1 MSPRLRRR
9 LSWLVIV
16 IGLPVAAHLGRAL
29 FDSLVLLS
37 GWYIL
42 PFAATLLASRL
53 LGLGGGLAAALV
65 SILLASI
72 DPPLDSVG
80 PTWYSLWPPLP
91 SRVVALEMLTVVA
104 GAALGSVI
112 GRVRDPSRA
121 LLTALDQAQTRRRR
135 AERETRELATL
146 AATLARPASPR
157 QIADLVARVSR
168 ETSGADAVL
177 VLVSGEPGPAIGS
190 TLGSTSA
197 ESDEL
202 AAFGAADLLDA
213 CRSTARTLAT
223 TPDVRGPLLVPVT
236 PGPSVPGESPAPD
249 RPGTGDEGTG
259 ATSAAPAIRV
269 VGLALDAGTERLGSL
284 VLGFSSPRVIDQR
297 TLDIL
302 GLAARFGGEA
312 LTRARGVAVAR
323 VERVE
328 AGEAAARVDRLQ
340 AIAREL
346 GPAVDSATIARL
358 VVDTATDTLGARVG
372 LLYRRASDPDRL
384 ELLHARGYP
393 PGLVRSEQTVP
404 LEAGLPAAE
413 VVRRRT
419 GLSVSAAEWHTRYP
433 GASDIPTIAS
443 LTTLVAEP
451 VGDDPVRGVLIV
463 GWGGDVTVD
472 ADERRFISAI
482 AAHAVAAL
490 ARADLV
496 DALRDRQR
504 RLDATLEVASAG
516 AWDLDLERDHLDL
529 SAEFLR
535 VRGQPDEGAG
545 DGLAAYLALVVPEDR
560 AAVRAAIDEASRT
573 LGPFATEFR
582 AIGPDASTRWV
593 RSEGWVSAEG
603 PARRRRLTG
612 IDRDITP
619 ERRAEEERER
629 MLEAEREARALQ
641 EAFVGV
647 MSHELRTPIT
657 TILAAAKLLLRG
669 GRSEETVRE
678 LGLDINAEAER
689 LHRLIDD
696 LLVMSRLERGS
707 LVPDREPVHLRRL
720 LERVITSEGGRW
732 PDNRFVLAGDPA
744 GDVVAGEE
752 TYVEQ
757 VARNLLSNA
766 AKYAGPGTTITIEV
780 DPAPDEVA
788 VRVLDEGPGIAAT
801 EVEDLFQLFYRSATT
816 AATAA
821 GAGIGLFVCDRL
833 VRAMHGRIWAR
844 PRPDHG
850 SEFGFALGRYR
861 DEDDDE
867 LDGLD
872 DGLGTPEPAAVGS
885 RAERATAPA
894 VGD

>member
-1 MSPRLRRR
+1 MSPRQRKR

-16 IGLPVAAHLGRAL
+16 VGLPVAAHLARAL

-42 PFAATLLASRL
+42 PFTATLLASRL
-53 LGLGGGLAAALV
+53 LGLGGGLASALV
-65 SILLASI
+65 AIVLASI
-72 DPPLDSVG
+72 DPPLESVG
-80 PTWYSLWPPLP
+80 PTWYSFWPPLP
-91 SRVVALEMLTVVA
+91 NRVVALEMLTVVA

-112 GRVRDPSRA
+112 GRVRDPSRP
-121 LLTALDQAQTRRRR
+121 LLAALDQAQTRRRR
-135 AERETRELATL
+135 AERETHELATL

-168 ETSGADAVL
+168 ETSGADAALLL
-177 VLVSGEPGPAIGS
+177 VAGESGPTAGPTLGPAA
-190 TLGSTSA
+190 A

-202 AAFGAADLLDA
+202 AAFGAAELLGA
-213 CRSTARTLAT
+213 CRATARTIAG
-223 TPDVRGPLLVPVT
+223 TPDVRGPLLVPATV
-236 PGPSVPGESPAPD
+236 GAWE
-249 RPGTGDEGTG
+249 GDGSGSDATG
-259 ATSAAPAIRV
+259 APSTPAIRV
-269 VGLALDAGTERLGSL
+269 VGLALDAGAERLGSL
-284 VLGFSSPRVIDQR
+284 VLGFSAPRVIDQR

-302 GLAARFGGEA
+302 TLAARFGGEA
-312 LTRARGVAVAR
+312 LARARGAAVAR

-328 AGEAAARVDRLQ
+328 AGEAAARVERLQ

-346 GPAVDSATIARL
+346 GPAVDATTIARL

-393 PGLVRSEQTVP
+393 PGLVRSEQTVA
-404 LEAGLPAAE
+404 LDAGLPAAD

-419 GLSVSAAEWHTRYP
+419 GVVVSAAEWRTRYP
-433 GASDIPTIAS
+433 GASDIPAIAS
-443 LTTLVAEP
+443 LTTLLAEP
-451 VGDDPVRGVLIV
+451 VGDDPVRGVLVV
-463 GWGGDVTVD
+463 GWGGDV
-472 ADERRFISAI
+472 AIEAGERRFISAL
-482 AAHAVAAL
+482 ASHAVAAL

-516 AWDLDLERDHLDL
+516 AWDLDLERDRLDL

-535 VRGQPDEGAG
+535 VRGRPDKDAE
-545 DGLAAYLALVVPEDR
+545 DGVAAYLALVVPEDR
-560 AAVRAAIDEASRT
+560 DAVRAAIDEASRT

-582 AIGPDASTRWV
+582 AIGPDGSTRWV

-603 PARRRRLTG
+603 PSRRRRLTG

-629 MLEAEREARALQ
+629 LLETERDARALQ

-720 LERVITSEGGRW
+720 LERVIASEGGRW
-732 PDNRFVLAGDPA
+732 PDNRFVLGGDPG
-744 GDVVAGEE
+744 GDVVAAEE

-766 AKYAGPGTTITIEV
+766 AKYAGPGTTVTIEV
-780 DPAPDEVA
+780 DPAPDEVV

-801 EVEDLFQLFYRSATT
+801 EVDDLFQLFFRSATT

-844 PRPDHG
+844 PRPGRG
-850 SEFGFALGRYR
+850 SEFGFSLGRYR

-867 LDGLD
+867 FEAFGDRAG
-872 DGLGTPEPAAVGS
+872 EPLPDAA
-885 RAERATAPA
+885 AATETERATAPV

>member
-9 LSWLVIV
+9 LSWLAIV
-16 IGLPVAAHLGRAL
+16 VGLPLAAHLTRAL

-42 PFAATLLASRL
+42 PFTATLLASRL

-65 SILLASI
+65 SIVLASI
-72 DPPLDSVG
+72 DPPFESVG
-80 PTWYSLWPPLP
+80 PTWYSFWPPLP
-91 SRVVALEMLTVVA
+91 NRVVALEMLTVVA
-104 GAALGSVI
+104 GAGLGAVI
-112 GRVRDPSRA
+112 GRVRDPSRP
-121 LLTALDQAQTRRRR
+121 LLAALDQAQTRRRR
-135 AERETRELATL
+135 AERETHDLAIL
-146 AATLARPASPR
+146 AAALARPASPR

-177 VLVSGEPGPAIGS
+177 VLVPAGSDPVGGPTVGS
-190 TLGSTSA
+190 SAA

-202 AAFGAADLLDA
+202 AAFGAAELLED
-213 CRSTARTLAT
+213 CRATARALAA
-223 TPDVRGPLLVPVT
+223 TPDVRGPLLVPAAMPVPDATERPASAT
-236 PGPSVPGESPAPD
+236 PAM
-249 RPGTGDEGTG
+249 
-259 ATSAAPAIRV
+259 RV
-269 VGLALDAGTERLGSL
+269 VGLPIDAGIERLGSL
-284 VLGFSSPRVIDQR
+284 VLGFSAPRVIDQR
-297 TLDIL
+297 TLDVL
-302 GLAARFGGEA
+302 ALAARFGSEA
-312 LTRARGVAVAR
+312 LTRSRGAAAAR

-328 AGEAAARVDRLQ
+328 TRVAAARVERLQ

-346 GPAVDSATIARL
+346 GPAVDATTIARL
-358 VVDTATDTLGARVG
+358 IVETVTDTLGAHVG

-404 LEAGLPAAE
+404 LDAGLPAAE

-419 GLSVSAAEWHTRYP
+419 GVVVSAPEWRTRYP
-433 GASDIPTIAS
+433 GASDIPAIAS

-451 VGDDPVRGVLIV
+451 VGDDPVRGVLVV
-463 GWGGDVTVD
+463 GWGGDAVID

-482 AAHAVAAL
+482 ASHAVAAL

-535 VRGQPDEGAG
+535 VRGQPDRDAG

-560 AAVRAAIDEASRT
+560 VGVRAAIDEAART

-582 AIGPDASTRWV
+582 AIGPDGSTRWL

-603 PARRRRLTG
+603 PAKGRRLTG
-612 IDRDITP
+612 IDRDITL

-629 MLEAEREARALQ
+629 VLETEREARALQ

-669 GRSEETVRE
+669 GRSEETVRD

-720 LERVITSEGGRW
+720 LERVIASEGRRW
-732 PDNRFVLAGDPA
+732 PDNHFVLARRSRGRR
-744 GDVVAGEE
+744 GRGRRDV
-752 TYVEQ
+752 
-757 VARNLLSNA
+757 R
-766 AKYAGPGTTITIEV
+766 
-780 DPAPDEVA
+780 
-788 VRVLDEGPGIAAT
+788 
-801 EVEDLFQLFYRSATT
+801 
-816 AATAA
+816 
-821 GAGIGLFVCDRL
+821 GAGLAQPAVERGEIRGSRDRGHDRGGPRSRRGERPRARRGARHRRRRDRGP
-833 VRAMHGRIWAR
+833 VRAVLSVRDHGRDGGRRGHR
-844 PRPDHG
+844 PVR
-850 SEFGFALGRYR
+850 L
-861 DEDDDE
+861 
-867 LDGLD
+867 
-872 DGLGTPEPAAVGS
+872 
-885 RAERATAPA
+885 
-894 VGD
+894 

>member
-1 MSPRLRRR
+1 MSGPGVDSWRRHSSQMSPRLRRR

-16 IGLPVAAHLGRAL
+16 IGLPVAAHLARAL

-42 PFAATLLASRL
+42 PFTATLLASRL

-65 SILLASI
+65 SIVLASI
-72 DPPLDSVG
+72 DPPLESVG
-80 PTWYSLWPPLP
+80 PTWYSVVPPLP
-91 SRVVALEMLTVVA
+91 NRVVALEMLTVVA

-112 GRVRDPSRA
+112 GRVRDPSRP
-121 LLTALDQAQTRRRR
+121 LLAALDQAQTRRRR
-135 AERETRELATL
+135 AERETHELAML

-168 ETSGADAVL
+168 ETSGADAAL
-177 VLVSGEPGPAIGS
+177 VLVGGDTGPTAGP
-190 TLGSTSA
+190 TLGPGSA
-197 ESDEL
+197 DADEL
-202 AAFGAADLLDA
+202 AAVGAAELLDA
-213 CRSTARTLAT
+213 CRATARALAA
-223 TPDVRGPLLVPVT
+223 TPDVRGPLLVPGAIANAD
-236 PGPSVPGESPAPD
+236 PGDPS
-249 RPGTGDEGTG
+249 TT
-259 ATSAAPAIRV
+259 TPAIRV
-269 VGLALDAGTERLGSL
+269 VGLALDAGAERLGSL
-284 VLGFSSPRVIDQR
+284 VLAFSAPRVIDQR

-302 GLAARFGGEA
+302 ALAARFGGEA
-312 LTRARGVAVAR
+312 LTRSRGAAAAR
-323 VERVE
+323 VERLE

-346 GPAVDSATIARL
+346 GPAVDATTIARL

-393 PGLVRSEQTVP
+393 TGLVRSEQTLP
-404 LEAGLPAAE
+404 LDAGLPAAD

-419 GLSVSAAEWHTRYP
+419 GVVVSAAEWRTRYP
-433 GASDIPTIAS
+433 GASDIPAIAS
-443 LTTLVAEP
+443 LMTLVAEP
-451 VGDDPVRGVLIV
+451 VGDDPVRGVLVV
-463 GWGGDVTVD
+463 GWGNEVTIA

-535 VRGQPDEGAG
+535 VRGRPDEAAG
-545 DGLAAYLALVVPEDR
+545 DGVAGYLALVVPEDR
-560 AAVRAAIDEASRT
+560 EAVRAAIEEASRT

-629 MLEAEREARALQ
+629 LLETEREARALQ
-641 EAFVGV
+641 EAFIGV

-720 LERVITSEGGRW
+720 LERVIASEGSRW

-752 TYVEQ
+752 TYIEQ

-766 AKYAGPGTTITIEV
+766 AKYAGPGTTVTVEV
-780 DPAPDEVA
+780 DPAPDEVV
-788 VRVLDEGPGIAAT
+788 VRVLDEGPGIAAAET
-801 EVEDLFQLFYRSATT
+801 EDLFELFYRSATT

-844 PRPDHG
+844 PRPRRG

-861 DEDDDE
+861 DDDDDE
-867 LDGLD
+867 LDASIDVGATSEA
-872 DGLGTPEPAAVGS
+872 GEAHPVAEPA
-885 RAERATAPA
+885 TAR
-894 VGD
+894 GLSG